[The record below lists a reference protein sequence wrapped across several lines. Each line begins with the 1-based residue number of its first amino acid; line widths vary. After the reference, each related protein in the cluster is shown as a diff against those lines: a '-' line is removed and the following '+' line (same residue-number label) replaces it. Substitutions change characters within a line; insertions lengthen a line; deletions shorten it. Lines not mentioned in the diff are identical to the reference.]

1 MRSGARSPSGF
12 GGSEESE
19 ADVSL
24 IEPTLTNGEAFA
36 SRLERSENPA
46 RLKAIAVVG
55 LGYWGPNWVRVI
67 SQLQRTNRIVCCDL
81 SAARLHQIS
90 KLYPE
95 VETVESVDEVL
106 NDPDVEAAVVATP
119 VGSHHQM
126 ARALLEAGKS
136 VLVEKPLAMS
146 LKHAN
151 ELVRLSRL
159 YRRTL
164 MVGHTFEYSAPVLKA
179 RELIESG
186 ELGDILYISS
196 VRANLGLFQ
205 RDINVAWDLAPHDI
219 SIILMLLGRMPESV
233 ACQAQSHYRNKV
245 EDVALLTLHF
255 PDGVIAFIHVSW
267 LDPNKIRRATIV
279 GSRKM
284 VVYDDTALQ
293 EKIRIYDKGVT
304 YQPHYDTY
312 CEFQLSYRYGDIQ
325 IPRIEEAEPLKVECE
340 HFFDCIQRGKVPKTD
355 GLSGL
360 RVVSVLEAADI
371 SLNNGGQ
378 CVPVSQECSQWER

>member
-1 MRSGARSPSGF
+1 M
-12 GGSEESE
+12 
-19 ADVSL
+19 SL
-24 IEPTLTNGEAFA
+24 IEQVSNGNGSPLAQ
-36 SRLERSENPA
+36 SVERSAKPA

-67 SQLQRTNRIVCCDL
+67 SQLQQADQIVCCDL
-81 SAARLHQIS
+81 SAARREQIA

-95 VETVESVDEVL
+95 VKAVESVDDVL
-106 NDPDVEAAVVATP
+106 NDPDVEAVVVATP
-119 VGSHHQM
+119 VNSHYEI
-126 ARALLEAGKS
+126 ARRFLEEGKA
-136 VLVEKPLAMS
+136 VLVEKPLAIS
-146 LKHAN
+146 LKQAA
-151 ELVRLSRL
+151 ELVRLSR
-159 YRRTL
+159 RRQRTL

-186 ELGDILYISS
+186 ELGEILYISS

-205 RDINVAWDLAPHDI
+205 RDINVAWDLATHDI
-219 SIILMLLGRMPESV
+219 SIILMLLGQMPESV
-233 ACQAQSHYRNKV
+233 ACQGQSHYRSKV

-255 PDGVIAFIHVSW
+255 PNGVIAFIHVSW

-279 GSRKM
+279 GSHKM

-304 YQPHYDTY
+304 FQPHYDTY
-312 CEFQLSYRYGDIQ
+312 GEFQLSYRYGDIQ

-340 HFFDCIQRGKVPKTD
+340 HFIDCIHTGKVPKSD
-355 GLSGL
+355 GVSGL

-371 SLNNGGQ
+371 SLSNGGQ
-378 CVPVSQECSQWER
+378 RVPVSQEAFGWE